1 MPAAPERSEPMQP
14 ASSRLKK
21 QGRTASVSGPKEGE
35 FKNPEPRQ
43 AVSVVLIRD
52 SLNGLEVF
60 VQHRASTMDFA
71 AGVVAFPGGRVDDG
85 DASLWQFNVDLLEAH
100 AAAWERTGV
109 SSEVSEARHNAGR
122 LIAAAV
128 REVAEECAISL
139 EPLALT
145 PWANWI
151 TPEGFPK
158 RFDTYFFVCAL
169 APGVEPRHVTTEAS
183 HSHWV
188 PVRQLLE
195 EEAADMHRLLPP
207 TLTILDEL
215 LEAGGAAQMYQSR
228 RIIEPVQLHPDGIE
242 EFYRLRRAIPPA
254 PDPKV

>member
-1 MPAAPERSEPMQP
+1 MSAAPE
-14 ASSRLKK
+14 
-21 QGRTASVSGPKEGE
+21 PKEDA
-35 FKNPEPRQ
+35 FKKAKPRL

-71 AGVVAFPGGRVDDG
+71 AGVVAFPGGRVDDV
-85 DASLWQFNVDLLEAH
+85 DSSHWEFSVDLLDRH
-100 AAAWERTGV
+100 AAAWERTQV
-109 SSEVSEARHNAGR
+109 SNNVSEARHNAGR
-122 LIAAAV
+122 LIAAAM
-128 REVAEECAISL
+128 REVAEECDISL

-151 TPEGFPK
+151 TPEGLPK

-188 PVRQLLE
+188 LVHQLLE
-195 EEAADMHRLLPP
+195 EEAAGMHRLLPP

-215 LEAGGAAQMYQSR
+215 LKAGGAEHAHQKR
-228 RIIEPVQLHPDGIE
+228 RTIEAVQLNPDRIE
-242 EFYRLRRAIPPA
+242 EFYRLRKAFRPA
-254 PDPKV
+254 PDPNV

>member
-1 MPAAPERSEPMQP
+1 MAHVTM
-14 ASSRLKK
+14 
-21 QGRTASVSGPKEGE
+21 PKEGAIS
-35 FKNPEPRQ
+35 NPAPRL

-71 AGVVAFPGGRVDDG
+71 AGVVAFPGGRVDDV
-85 DASLWQFNVDLLEAH
+85 DSLPRQCSVDLLEAH

-128 REVAEECAISL
+128 REVSEECGISL

-151 TPEGFPK
+151 TPEGLPK

-183 HSHWV
+183 HSRWV
-188 PVRQLLE
+188 LVRKLLE
-195 EEAADMHRLLPP
+195 EEAAGTQRLLPP
-207 TLTILDEL
+207 TLAILDEL
-215 LEAGGAAQMYQSR
+215 LEEGGAEHTHQKR
-228 RIIEPVQLHPDGIE
+228 RIIEAVQLRPDSIE
-242 EFYRLRRAIPPA
+242 EFYRLRRAFRPL
-254 PDPKV
+254 PDSKA

>member
-1 MPAAPERSEPMQP
+1 M
-14 ASSRLKK
+14 
-21 QGRTASVSGPKEGE
+21 ASVSVPEEGV
-35 FKNPEPRQ
+35 FKNPAPRL

-71 AGVVAFPGGRVDDG
+71 AGVVAFPGGRVDDV
-85 DASLWQFNVDLLEAH
+85 DSLPRPFSVDLLEEH
-100 AAAWERTGV
+100 AAAWERTRV
-109 SSEVSEARHNAGR
+109 SAEVSEACHNAGR

-128 REVAEECAISL
+128 REVAEECDITL
-139 EPLALT
+139 DPRALT

-151 TPEGFPK
+151 TPEGLPK

-169 APGVEPRHVTTEAS
+169 SPDVEPRHVTTEAS
-183 HSHWV
+183 RSQWV

-195 EEAADMHRLLPP
+195 EEAAGTQRLLPP

-215 LEAGGAAQMYQSR
+215 LEVGGAEHMHHKR
-228 RIIEPVQLHPDGIE
+228 RVIEPVQLRPDSIE
-242 EFYRLRRAIPPA
+242 EFYRLRRAFRA
-254 PDPKV
+254 LPDPKP

>member
-1 MPAAPERSEPMQP
+1 MSAAPERSDPMQP
-14 ASSRLKK
+14 TSSRLQK
-21 QGRTASVSGPKEGE
+21 QAPTAHVSVPKEGA
-35 FKNPEPRQ
+35 FKNPEPRL

-71 AGVVAFPGGRVDDG
+71 AGVVAFPGGRVDDV
-85 DASLWQFNVDLLEAH
+85 DSSPWEFSVDLLEAH

-109 SSEVSEARHNAGR
+109 ASEASEACHNAGR

-128 REVAEECAISL
+128 REVAEECDIAL
-139 EPLALT
+139 EPRALA

-188 PVRQLLE
+188 PVHQLLE
-195 EEAADMHRLLPP
+195 EEAAGVHRLLPP

-215 LEAGGAAQMYQSR
+215 LEAGEAEHTHQKH
-228 RIIEPVQLHPDGIE
+228 RIIEAVQLHPARID
-242 EFYRLRRAIPPA
+242 EFYRLRRALRPA
-254 PDPKV
+254 ADPKV

>member
-1 MPAAPERSEPMQP
+1 MGHIS
-14 ASSRLKK
+14 
-21 QGRTASVSGPKEGE
+21 TPKEDA
-35 FKNPEPRQ
+35 FKNPEPRL
-43 AVSVVLIRD
+43 AVSVVLVRD
-52 SLNGLEVF
+52 SQNGLEVF

-71 AGVVAFPGGRVDDG
+71 AGVVAFPGGRVDAVDSSYG
-85 DASLWQFNVDLLEAH
+85 QLSVDLLEAH
-100 AAAWERTGV
+100 AAAWERTEA
-109 SSEVSEARHNAGR
+109 SSEAADACHNAGR

-128 REVAEECAISL
+128 REVAEECGISV

-151 TPEGFPK
+151 TPKGMPK

-188 PVRQLLE
+188 SVRQLLE
-195 EEAADMHRLLPP
+195 QEAAGLHRLLPP

-215 LEAGGAAQMYQSR
+215 LETGGAEHMHQKR
-228 RIIEPVQLHPDGIE
+228 RTIEAVQLRPDEIE
-242 EFYRLRRAIPPA
+242 EFYRLRRAFRPA
-254 PDPKV
+254 PDPEA

>member
-1 MPAAPERSEPMQP
+1 MAQV
-14 ASSRLKK
+14 
-21 QGRTASVSGPKEGE
+21 GVPKEGAI
-35 FKNPEPRQ
+35 NSPAPRL

-71 AGVVAFPGGRVDDG
+71 AGVVAFPGGRVDDV
-85 DASLWQFNVDLLEAH
+85 DSLHGQFSLDLLEKH
-100 AAAWERTGV
+100 AAAWKHTHV
-109 SSEVSEARHNAGR
+109 SAEGSEACHSASR

-128 REVAEECAISL
+128 REVAEECDISL
-139 EPLALT
+139 EPHSLT

-151 TPEGFPK
+151 TPEGLPK

-183 HSHWV
+183 QSHWV
-188 PVRQLLE
+188 HVRQLLE
-195 EEAADMHRLLPP
+195 EEAAGLHRLLPP

-215 LEAGGAAQMYQSR
+215 LEAGGAEHTHQKR
-228 RIIEPVQLHPDGIE
+228 RTIEAVQLLPENIE
-242 EFYRLRRAIPPA
+242 EFYRLRRAFRSL